1 MQRKQETRGQEA
13 RTARNSSRKLVYD
26 YLQDQMQNGV
36 LLPGSVLDLKGISQK
51 LGISNTPL
59 RDSLIQLEA
68 EGYITIYPRSKVVV
82 NLLDFNDFP
91 YLYGIIG
98 TIEALL
104 VTSALDKY
112 DAAVI
117 AEMREL
123 NENMRRCV
131 EAGEILLYS
140 KHHYRFHD
148 VFLRLNPNL
157 LAERVIRP
165 IKNRLWDFP
174 RKNFIIEWYKAAV
187 EEHED
192 IIDAIEKR
200 NAEEVNRVIKDVH
213 WGIAHNKNYIL
224 KEYNLEE
231 S

>member
-1 MQRKQETRGQEA
+1 MQKKQELRGQEA
-13 RTARNSSRKLVYD
+13 RTAHNSSRKLVYD
-26 YLQDQMQNGV
+26 YLQAQMQNGV

-82 NLLDFNDFP
+82 NLLEFNDFP

-104 VTSALDKY
+104 ITSALDKY
-112 DAAVI
+112 DADVI
-117 AEMREL
+117 REMREL
-123 NENMRRCV
+123 NENMRQCV

-140 KHHYRFHD
+140 KYHYQFHD

-187 EEHED
+187 DEHEC
-192 IIDAIEKR
+192 IIEAIAR
-200 NAEEVNRVIKDVH
+200 NDVDEICRVVKDVH
-213 WGIAHNKNYIL
+213 WGIAHNKSYIL